1 MEMRLDGKVAII
13 TGAGSGFG
21 EGIAKR
27 FAEEGA
33 KVVVNDIDDKGGERV
48 TAEIERAQGQGSSL
62 YARADVADNAA
73 MGALVKR
80 ALDRFGR
87 IDIMVNNAGITHKNG
102 PLLGVDEATFDRVFA
117 VNVKSIYLAALHV
130 VPVMRRQGTGGAIL
144 NTASTAGIRARGGL
158 VWYCGSKGAAVML
171 SKAMAQE
178 LAPDKIRVNALCP
191 VAGDTPLLPSFMG
204 GDTPELRA
212 KFLSSIPLGRFATP
226 RDVANAALYLASDEG
241 AFITGVAL
249 EVDGG
254 RCI

>member
-1 MEMRLDGKVAII
+1 MRLEGKIAVV

-33 KVVVNDIDDKGGERV
+33 KLVVNDIDDRGGERV
-48 TAEIERAQGQGSSL
+48 AAEIDRAHGQGSAI
-62 YARADVADNAA
+62 YARADVSDNAA
-73 MGALVKR
+73 MEGLVKR
-80 ALDRFGR
+80 ALTRFGR
-87 IDIMVNNAGITHKNG
+87 IDIMVNNAGTTHKNG
-102 PLLGVDEATFDRVFA
+102 PMLGVEEAMFDRVFA
-117 VNVKSIYLAALHV
+117 VNVKSIYLAARHV
-130 VPVMRRQGTGGAIL
+130 VPVMRKQGGGSIL
-144 NTASTAGIRARGGL
+144 NTASTAGLRARAGL

-178 LAPDKIRVNALCP
+178 LAPDNIRVNALCP

-212 KFLSSIPLGRFATP
+212 KFLASIPLGRFATP

>member
-1 MEMRLDGKVAII
+1 MRLDGKVAIV
-13 TGAGSGFG
+13 TGGGSGFG
-21 EGIAKR
+21 EGIARR

-33 KVVVNDIDDKGGERV
+33 KLVVNDIDDRGGERV
-48 TAEIERAQGQGSSL
+48 AATIENAHGQGSAL
-62 YARADVADNAA
+62 YARADVSDNAA

-80 ALDRFGR
+80 ALERFGR
-87 IDIMVNNAGITHKNG
+87 IDIMVNNAGTTHDNG
-102 PLLGVDEATFDRVFA
+102 PMTDVPEAVFDRVFA
-117 VNVKSIYLAALHV
+117 VNVKSIYLSALHV
-130 VPVMRRQGTGGAIL
+130 VPAMRRQGQGGAII
-144 NTASTAGIRARGGL
+144 NIASTAGIRPRGGL
-158 VWYCGSKGAAVML
+158 AWYCGSKGAALTM

-178 LAPDKIRVNALCP
+178 LASDQIRVNALCP
-191 VAGDTPLLPSFMG
+191 VAGDTPLLPRFMG

-212 KFLSSIPLGRFATP
+212 KFLATIPLGRFSTP

>member
-1 MEMRLDGKVAII
+1 MRLAGKVAII
-13 TGAGSGFG
+13 TGSGSGFG
-21 EGIAKR
+21 EGIATR
-27 FAEEGA
+27 FAEEGC
-33 KVVVNDIDDKGGERV
+33 KIVVNDIDEKNGRRV
-48 TAEIERAQGQGSSL
+48 AAAIESEQGQGSAI
-62 YARADVADNAA
+62 YVRADVSDNAA
-73 MGALVKR
+73 MGGLVKR
-80 ALDRFGR
+80 CLERFDRL
-87 IDIMVNNAGITHKNG
+87 DIMVNNAGITHKNG
-102 PLLGVDEATFDRVFA
+102 PMLEVSETMFDRVFA

-130 VPVMRRQGTGGAIL
+130 VPIMRRQGGGVIL

-158 VWYCGSKGAAVML
+158 TWYCGSKGAAVML

-212 KFLSSIPLGRFATP
+212 KFLASIPLGRFATP

-241 AFITGVAL
+241 NFITGVAL

>member
-1 MEMRLDGKVAII
+1 MRLQGKVAII

-48 TAEIERAQGQGSSL
+48 TAAVEKAQGQGSAL

-73 MGALVKR
+73 MGSLVRR

-87 IDIMVNNAGITHKNG
+87 IDIMVNNAGTTHKNG

-130 VPVMRRQGTGGAIL
+130 VPVMRRQGTGGTIL
-144 NTASTAGIRARGGL
+144 NTASTAGIRARAGL
-158 VWYCGSKGAAVML
+158 VWYCGSKGAAGWL
-171 SKAMAQE
+171 SVEEMGQE

-212 KFLSSIPLGRFATP
+212 KFLSSIPLGRFAT
-226 RDVANAALYLASDEG
+226 
-241 AFITGVAL
+241 
-249 EVDGG
+249 
-254 RCI
+254 

>member
-1 MEMRLDGKVAII
+1 MRLEGKVAIV
-13 TGAGSGFG
+13 TGGGSGFG
-21 EGIAKR
+21 EGIARR

-33 KVVVNDIDDKGGERV
+33 KLVVNDIDERGGERV
-48 TAEIERAQGQGSSL
+48 AAALDKAHGQGSAIF
-62 YARADVADNAA
+62 ARADVADNAA

-87 IDIMVNNAGITHKNG
+87 IDIMVNNAGTTHTNG
-102 PLLGVDEATFDRVFA
+102 PMLDVAEAEFDRLFA
-117 VNVKSIYLAALHV
+117 VNVKSLYLAARHV
-130 VPVMRRQGTGGAIL
+130 VPVMRRQGKGGAFI
-144 NTASTAGIRARGGL
+144 TIASTAGLRPRGGL
-158 VWYCGSKGAAVML
+158 TWYCGSKGAAITV

-178 LAPDKIRVNALCP
+178 LAPEQIRVNALCP
-191 VAGDTPLLPSFMG
+191 VAGDTPLLPRFMG

-212 KFLSSIPLGRFATP
+212 KFLATIPLGRFSTP

>member
-1 MEMRLDGKVAII
+1 MRLEGKIAIV
-13 TGAGSGFG
+13 TGGGSGFG
-21 EGIAKR
+21 EAIAKR

-33 KVVVNDIDDKGGERV
+33 KLVVNDIADAGGRRV
-48 TAEIERAQGQGSSL
+48 VGEIERAHGQGAAI
-62 YARADVADNAA
+62 YVHADVANNAA
-73 MGALVKR
+73 MAALAKA

-87 IDIMVNNAGITHKNG
+87 IDIMVNNAGTTHKNG
-102 PLLGVDEATFDRVFA
+102 PMLDVSEEMFDRVFA
-117 VNVKSIYLAALHV
+117 VNVKSIYLAARHV
-130 VPVMRRQGTGGAIL
+130 VPVMRRQRAGAIV
-144 NTASTAGIRARGGL
+144 NIASTAALRPRGGL
-158 VWYCGSKGAAVML
+158 VWYCGSKGAVVTL

-178 LAPDKIRVNALCP
+178 LAADQIRVNALCP

-212 KFLSSIPLGRFATP
+212 KFLATIPLGRFSTP
-226 RDVANAALYLASDEG
+226 RDVANAALYLASDDG

>member
-1 MEMRLDGKVAII
+1 MRLAGKVAIV

-33 KVVVNDIDDKGGERV
+33 KLIVNDIDDKGGHRV
-48 TAEIERAQGQGSSL
+48 AAEIEKAQGQGSAL
-62 YARADVADNAA
+62 YLRADVSDNAA
-73 MGALVKR
+73 MGKLV
-80 ALDRFGR
+80 AQSLERFGR
-87 IDIMVNNAGITHKNG
+87 LDIMVNNAGTTHKNG
-102 PLLGVDEATFDRVFA
+102 PMLDVSEEIFDRVFA

-130 VPVMRRQGTGGAIL
+130 VPVMRRQGTGGVIL

-158 VWYCGSKGAAVML
+158 TWYCGSKGAAIML

-212 KFLSSIPLGRFATP
+212 KFLASIPLGRFATP

-254 RCI
+254 RCV

>member
-1 MEMRLDGKVAII
+1 MRLAGKVAIV

-33 KVVVNDIDDKGGERV
+33 KVVVNDVDDKGGERV
-48 TAEIERAQGQGSSL
+48 TADIEKSCGQGSAL
-62 YARADVADNAA
+62 YAPADVSDNAA
-73 MGALVKR
+73 MGGLVKR
-80 ALDRFGR
+80 CLDRFGQ
-87 IDIMVNNAGITHKNG
+87 IDIMVNNAGITHING
-102 PLLGVDEATFDRVFA
+102 PMLDVSEAMFDRVFA
-117 VNVKSIYLAALHV
+117 VNVKAIYLAAQHV
-130 VPVMRRQGTGGAIL
+130 VPAMRRQGKGGVIL
-144 NTASTAGIRARGGL
+144 NTASTAGLRARAGL
-158 VWYCGSKGAAVML
+158 TWYCGSKGAAVML
-171 SKAMAQE
+171 TKAMAHE

-212 KFLSSIPLGRFATP
+212 KFLSSIPLGRFAMP

-241 AFITGVAL
+241 DFITGVAL
-249 EVDGG
+249 EIDGG

>member
-1 MEMRLDGKVAII
+1 MRLEGKVAIV

-33 KVVVNDIDDKGGERV
+33 KLVVNDIDDRGGERV
-48 TAEIERAQGQGSSL
+48 AGEIERSAGQGSAL
-62 YARADVADNAA
+62 YVRADVASDAA
-73 MGALVKR
+73 MAGLVKR
-80 ALDRFGR
+80 TLERFGR
-87 IDIMVNNAGITHKNG
+87 IDILVNNAGTTHKNG
-102 PLLGVDEATFDRVFA
+102 PMLGVDEATFDRVFA
-117 VNVKSIYLAALHV
+117 VNVKSIYLAARHV
-130 VPVMRRQGTGGAIL
+130 VPVLRRQGGGAIL
-144 NTASTAGIRARGGL
+144 NIASTAGIRPRGGL
-158 VWYCGSKGAAVML
+158 VWYCGSKGAVITL

-178 LAPDKIRVNALCP
+178 LAPEQIRVNALCP

-212 KFLSSIPLGRFATP
+212 KFLASIPLGRFATP

-254 RCI
+254 RCV